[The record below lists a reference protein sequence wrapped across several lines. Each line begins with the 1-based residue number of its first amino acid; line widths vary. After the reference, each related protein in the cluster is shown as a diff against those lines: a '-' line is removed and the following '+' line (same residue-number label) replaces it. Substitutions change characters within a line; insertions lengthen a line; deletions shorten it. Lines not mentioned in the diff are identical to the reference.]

1 MKLTFTLLLLL
12 PVVTYAQQGNFANTS
27 GGFIGLIIGLVIFL
41 LIFLA
46 LRQIMLWYWK
56 INTLVAYQEQQIT
69 ALQALYNNQE
79 QLVKLAREQTEILR
93 KIRDN
98 STFDDSGITK

>member
-1 MKLTFTLLLLL
+1 MKLTFTLLLIL

-27 GGFIGLIIGLVIFL
+27 GDLIGLIIGLVIFL

-69 ALQALYNNQE
+69 ALHALFNNQE

-93 KIRDN
+93 KIRDQAIVDKPN
-98 STFDDSGITK
+98 SH

>member
-1 MKLTFTLLLLL
+1 MKLKLTLLLLF
-12 PVVTYAQQGNFANTS
+12 PAATYAQQGNFSNTS
-27 GGFIGLIIGLVIFL
+27 GSFMGLIIGLVIFL

-56 INTLVAYQEQQIT
+56 INTLVSYQEQHIT

-79 QLVKLAREQTEILR
+79 QLLKLTREQTEILR

-98 STFDDSGITK
+98 STLDDKGITK